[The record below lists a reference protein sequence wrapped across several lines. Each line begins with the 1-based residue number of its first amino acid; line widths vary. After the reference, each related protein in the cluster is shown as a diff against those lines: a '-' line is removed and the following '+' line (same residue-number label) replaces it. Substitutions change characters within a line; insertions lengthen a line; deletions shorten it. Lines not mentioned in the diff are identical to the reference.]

1 MMDLYYRPHD
11 YFWAKRRGIQLTS
24 AIKGARRRAAYQ
36 AALDA
41 GEDFDPIYAEPT
53 LSDDSRQV
61 LSRLHPSFMGGEYLP
76 DQDPHEVEIARIVI
90 RSTTRDVTC
99 VYAAPHGRRIAYRI
113 VDEYGGDTLSGP
125 DRLISNKPLTLGA
138 LRRFFLTGWD
148 LLRVLD
154 YNGEYWDYNEDQVLD
169 FIVEAS
175 SDFYPEFGQA
185 VMQKVQRWLSAKHR
199 SLRSQRRREV
209 A

>member
-1 MMDLYYRPHD
+1 MMDLSYRPHD

-99 VYAAPHGRRIAYRI
+99 VYAAPHGRR
-113 VDEYGGDTLSGP
+113 
-125 DRLISNKPLTLGA
+125 
-138 LRRFFLTGWD
+138 RFFLTGWD

-175 SDFYPEFGQA
+175 SDFYPEFRQA

-199 SLRSQRRREV
+199 SLRSQRRRE
-209 A
+209 AA

>member
-1 MMDLYYRPHD
+1 MMDLSYRPHD
-11 YFWAKRRGIQLTS
+11 YFWANRRGIQLTS

-36 AALDA
+36 AALDT

-99 VYAAPHGRRIAYRI
+99 VYAAPQGKRIAYRI

-138 LRRFFLTGWD
+138 LRSFFLTGWD
-148 LLRVLD
+148 LLQVLD
-154 YNGEYWDYNEDQVLD
+154 YNGEYWDYNESQVLD

-175 SDFYPEFGQA
+175 SDFYPAFGQA
-185 VMQKVQRWLSAKHR
+185 VMRKVQRWLSAKHR
-199 SLRSQRRREV
+199 SLRSQRRRE
-209 A
+209 AA

>member
-1 MMDLYYRPHD
+1 
-11 YFWAKRRGIQLTS
+11 
-24 AIKGARRRAAYQ
+24 YQ
-36 AALDA
+36 AALDT

-76 DQDPHEVEIARIVI
+76 DQDPQEVEIARIVI

-99 VYAAPHGRRIAYRI
+99 VYAAPHGKRIAYRI

-138 LRRFFLTGWD
+138 LRTFFLSGWD
-148 LLRVLD
+148 LLQVLD

-199 SLRSQRRREV
+199 SQRNQRRRE
-209 A
+209 AA